1 MHWLFPV
8 TAGALYAEYSTHSTR
23 VNPLMSYMLRLLP
36 AKGLGERLKE
46 IRESRGLNQGALADK
61 MGKTQPELSRWE
73 HGKVEANYDTV
84 VMWAEALGVDVAE
97 FMEEAD
103 RVAEPSRKYGGD
115 GVDDLERAWLDELRR
130 IGASKAS
137 PQQKMLDRDSLA
149 SVIARIAWARAEAA
163 AAERARAVTAGDEAA
178 QARAEAVR
186 GRPAKEFERM
196 ERPQQPRK
204 ERKAG

>member
-1 MHWLFPV
+1 MRSLFPA
-8 TAGALYAEYSTHSTR
+8 TAGTLYAEYSTHSMR
-23 VNPLMSYMLRLLP
+23 VNPLALYMPRLLP
-36 AKGLGERLKE
+36 AKDLGERLKE
-46 IRESRGLNQGALADK
+46 IRERRGLNQSALADK

-84 VMWAEALGVDVAE
+84 VMWAEALNVDVAE
-97 FMEEAD
+97 FMEEAG

-149 SVIARIAWARAEAA
+149 SVIARVAWARAEAA

-186 GRPAKEFERM
+186 GRPAREFERM
-196 ERPQQPRK
+196 ERPQPQKR
-204 ERKAG
+204 RKAG